1 ATLVVGMLDLAN
13 GAGVAVLGP
22 LPQGLPHLSIP
33 VITLEDVVP
42 VLFGSVAVALVAF
55 ADTSVLSRTYAARV
69 GTTVNPSQEM
79 VALGITN
86 LATGLFQG
94 FPISSSSSR
103 TPVAEAAGSRT
114 QVTGVV
120 GAIAIAVLLVAA
132 PNLLH

>member
-1 ATLVVGMLDLAN
+1 
-13 GAGVAVLGP
+13 
-22 LPQGLPHLSIP
+22 
-33 VITLEDVVP
+33 
-42 VLFGSVAVALVAF
+42 AF

-132 PNLLH
+132 PNLLHNLPDTALAAVVIASAISLFEVKDLRR